1 MNKYRR
7 FNENRLHKLH
17 RITEF
22 LDLNLIKFCDSVGSW
37 IGRYRSSTS
46 FVAQVSEIEKIVQ
59 EVEKEKEE
67 EAAAKKKDTK
77 EK

>member
-1 MNKYRR
+1 
-7 FNENRLHKLH
+7 
-17 RITEF
+17 
-22 LDLNLIKFCDSVGSW
+22 
-37 IGRYRSSTS
+37 
-46 FVAQVSEIEKIVQ
+46 VAAIEKIVQ

>member
-1 MNKYRR
+1 M
-7 FNENRLHKLH
+7 
-17 RITEF
+17 
-22 LDLNLIKFCDSVGSW
+22 D
-37 IGRYRSSTS
+37 RYRSSTF